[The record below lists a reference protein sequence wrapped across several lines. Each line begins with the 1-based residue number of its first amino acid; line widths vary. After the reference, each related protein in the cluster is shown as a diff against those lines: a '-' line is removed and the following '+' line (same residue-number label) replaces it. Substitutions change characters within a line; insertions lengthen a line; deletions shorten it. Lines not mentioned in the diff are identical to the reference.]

1 MTPRATLIPS
11 AAALA
16 LCLAAAFIGS
26 GCRHAPRTAYAP
38 TTLPQAAQTT
48 GQAAT
53 TIREAANSIGEA
65 NAEIQAAV
73 PEVAPQTDQI
83 AAGVDRLRAV
93 EETLG
98 QTKTALTLESVKA
111 KENAAALDK
120 ANARIHQLEDKA
132 NGLLNTILIGASI
145 AGLAAAVVAGV
156 WLRSWQ
162 GVVTGLGV
170 FAACTAGMWLI
181 QYRGPIAIAGLTI
194 AAGYAAWCIITE
206 RKASTQIVATVEAIK
221 AHAPDFKAVA
231 NRIQTSKLTRRIV
244 DRIKGTTKP

>member
-26 GCRHAPRTAYAP
+26 GCRSTPRTAYAP

-65 NAEIQAAV
+65 NAEIQASV
-73 PEVAPQTDQI
+73 PEVATQTDQI

-93 EETLG
+93 EESLR
-98 QTKTALTLESVKA
+98 QTQTALAAEA
-111 KENAAALDK
+111 KLSTGMAKDLAA
-120 ANARIHQLEDKA
+120 ANARINQLEDKA
-132 NGLLNTILIGASI
+132 NGLLNTILIGASV
-145 AGLAAAVVAGV
+145 AGLALAVVSGI

-162 GVVTGLGV
+162 GVVTGLGI
-170 FAACTAGMWLI
+170 FAACAAGMWII
-181 QYRGPIAIAGLTI
+181 QYRAYVAICGLLVAG
-194 AAGYAAWCIITE
+194 AYAAWCIITE

-221 AHAPDFKAVA
+221 AHAPDFKDVA

-244 DRIKGTTKP
+244 DRIKGTAKP

>member
-1 MTPRATLIPS
+1 MTQRQTLLPS

-16 LCLAAAFIGS
+16 LCLAAAFIAS
-26 GCRHAPRTAYAP
+26 GCRSTPRTAYAP

-65 NAEIQAAV
+65 NAEIQASV
-73 PEVAPQTDQI
+73 PEVATQTDQI

-93 EETLG
+93 EESLR
-98 QTKTALTLESVKA
+98 QTQTALAAEA
-111 KENAAALDK
+111 KLSTGMAKDLAAA
-120 ANARIHQLEDKA
+120 NERIRQLEDKA

-194 AAGYAAWCIITE
+194 AAGYAAWCIIAE
-206 RKASTQIVATVEAIK
+206 RKVSRDVVRTVEAIK
-221 AHAPDFKAVA
+221 GQVPDFKAIA
-231 NRIQTSKLTRRIV
+231 NGIQTSKLTRRIV
-244 DRIKGTTKP
+244 DKIKGTA

>member
-1 MTPRATLIPS
+1 MTTRANTLS
-11 AAALA
+11 LAAALA
-16 LCLAAAFIGS
+16 MSLAAAFVGS
-26 GCRHAPRTAYAP
+26 GCRHAQRTAYAP
-38 TTLPQAAQTT
+38 TSLPQAAEST

-53 TIREAANSIGEA
+53 VVREAANSIGEA

-73 PEVAPQTDQI
+73 PEVAKQTDQI
-83 AAGVDRLRAV
+83 ASGVDRLRAV

-98 QTKTALTLESVKA
+98 QTRTALTLESVKA
-111 KENAAALDK
+111 KETAAALAK
-120 ANARIHQLEDKA
+120 AQDRIRQLEDKA

-145 AGLAAAVVAGV
+145 AGLALAVVSGV

-170 FAACTAGMWLI
+170 FAACAAGMWII
-181 QYRGPIAIAGLTI
+181 QYRAYVAIGGLLVAG
-194 AAGYAAWCIITE
+194 AYAAWCIITE

-221 AHAPDFKAVA
+221 ANTPDFKAVA

-244 DRIKGTTKP
+244 DKIKGTA

>member
-1 MTPRATLIPS
+1 MS
-11 AAALA
+11 
-16 LCLAAAFIGS
+16 LAAAFIGS
-26 GCRHAPRTAYAP
+26 GCRHAQRTAYAP
-38 TTLPQAAQTT
+38 TSLPQAAEST

-73 PEVAPQTDQI
+73 PEVAPQTTQI

-93 EETLG
+93 EESLR
-98 QTKTALTLESVKA
+98 QTQTALAAEA
-111 KENAAALDK
+111 KLSTGMAKDLAK
-120 ANARIHQLEDKA
+120 ANDRIRQLEDRT
-132 NGLLNTILIGASI
+132 NGILNNVLIAISI
-145 AGLAAAVVAGV
+145 AGLALAVVSGI

-170 FAACTAGMWLI
+170 FAACAAGMWII
-181 QYRGPIAIAGLTI
+181 QYRAYVAIGGLLVAG
-194 AAGYAAWCIITE
+194 AYAAWCIITE

-221 AHAPDFKAVA
+221 GHAPDFKAVA

-244 DRIKGTTKP
+244 DKIKGTA